1 MGKNNKA
8 KSKRNN
14 TADYVN
20 KFTGEKL
27 STYPVMAK
35 LLGKEVSARTD
46 NEEKLNKQIE
56 NFENR
61 YVCPFCG
68 EKRKWIPGTNLMVC
82 KNEACKGFKRK
93 GRNTAEET
101 YTPSF
106 KCLSN
111 RGEAIANTLMG

>member
-8 KSKRNN
+8 KNKRNN

-27 STYPVMAK
+27 STYPVMAT

-68 EKRKWIPGTNLMVC
+68 QKRKWISGTNLMVC
-82 KNEACKGFKRK
+82 KNEACKGFKK
-93 GRNTAEET
+93 KSKEEEAG
-101 YTPSF
+101 YEPSF
-106 KCLSN
+106 KILSN
-111 RGEAIANTLMG
+111 RGEAIAETLMG

>member
-14 TADYVN
+14 TTDYVN

-27 STYPVMAK
+27 STYPVMAQ
-35 LLGKEVSARTD
+35 LLGKEISSRTD

-56 NFENR
+56 DFENR

-93 GRNTAEET
+93 GKDTEEV

-111 RGEAIANTLMG
+111 RGEAIADTLMG